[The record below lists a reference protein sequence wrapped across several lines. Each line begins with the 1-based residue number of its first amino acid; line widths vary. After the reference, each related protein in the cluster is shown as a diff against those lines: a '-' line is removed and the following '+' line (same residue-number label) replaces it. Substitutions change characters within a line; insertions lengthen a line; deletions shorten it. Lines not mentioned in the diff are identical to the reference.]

1 MSKKQSKMET
11 TIIRLEP
18 TLTDAPMTVR
28 TTASF
33 EEAFGD
39 FSEAR
44 GKGRARRKKRKL
56 SRIAD
61 RDEVKR
67 SRNESRIA
75 RRADRKGKRQDI
87 RANQQEARMSRR
99 QRRLAMRQE
108 RQDAKQTRKDTRAR
122 GEQERENYAQEQEL
136 YRESLQPQDNG
147 GSETPED
154 YGNEMIDEAG
164 YASEDSGYPD
174 NSGSGGYTDSE
185 DWSTAPEGYDS
196 NEEYAED
203 ESYGEDGGYSEEDY
217 GNEEDGDYYNA
228 DGDVKVS
235 PRLVEHLANIEEEKR
250 QVGDLMARRNMM
262 LKVNTPTVGIDM
274 QIERRMNKIRAML
287 SKIADYSNADGDKSK
302 SKIRK
307 AEVRKARAQVTK
319 TPIAPN
325 RKQRRM
331 RKRDL
336 SCQHGGS
343 ETPVDADLNPQFS
356 PNKIVVPSKM
366 KSSFEGET
374 GYDDIMDSLDD
385 FDYDTMSEN
394 GRPVIFDN
402 NPVVSQ
408 PTYEGDDY
416 PTPRVYELTSNFTG
430 EGKVVWKSI
439 AIGVGLG
446 VLALYLAKRYKILK

>member
-18 TLTDAPMTVR
+18 STTNAPMTVR
-28 TTASF
+28 TTANF
-33 EEAFGD
+33 EEAFGE

-44 GKGRARRKKRKL
+44 GKGRARRKKKKL

-67 SRNESRIA
+67 ARNESRIA
-75 RRADRKGKRQDI
+75 RRSDRKGKRQDI

-99 QRRLAMRQE
+99 QRRLSMRQE

-136 YRESLQPQDNG
+136 YRESLQPQEDG

-154 YGNEMIDEAG
+154 YGNEMTDNEG

-174 NSGSGGYTDSE
+174 DSSSGGYTDSE
-185 DWSTAPEGYDS
+185 DWNTAPEGYDS
-196 NEEYAED
+196 NEDYYED
-203 ESYGEDGGYSEEDY
+203 ESYGEDGDYSEEDY
-217 GNEEDGDYYNA
+217 GNEEEGDYYNA

-235 PRLVEHLANIEEEKR
+235 PRLVEHLSNIEEEKR
-250 QVGDLMARRNMM
+250 QVSDLMARRNMM
-262 LKVNTPTVGIDM
+262 AKVGTPTVGIDM

-287 SKIADYSNADGDKSK
+287 SKIVEYSNADGDASK
-302 SKIRK
+302 RKMRK
-307 AEVRKARAQVTK
+307 AEVRKAREQVN
-319 TPIAPN
+319 PN
-325 RKQRRM
+325 ANRRQRRM

-385 FDYDTMSEN
+385 FDYDTMTEN

-408 PTYEGDDY
+408 PTYAGDDY
-416 PTPRVYELTSNFTG
+416 PTPRVYELQSNFTG

-446 VLALYLAKRYKILK
+446 VLALYLAKKYKILK